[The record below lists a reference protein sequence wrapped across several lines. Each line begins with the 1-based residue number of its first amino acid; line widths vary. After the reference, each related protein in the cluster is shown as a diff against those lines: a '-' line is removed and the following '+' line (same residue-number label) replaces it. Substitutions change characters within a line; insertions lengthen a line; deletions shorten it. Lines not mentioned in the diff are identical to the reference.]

1 MAGLPS
7 SSIFLHIQPVPNPVC
22 CSRTAPLLFSSW
34 KQIESARLLAPREI
48 PGYILRLLRFR
59 YNWKLFGGDVAGGG
73 IAALIAL
80 PYGLAMANMMG
91 LPPVLGLVTSIATAP
106 ITALLGR
113 NPVLIGGTASATVPF
128 ISQAV
133 HAQGIG
139 GAAKVCMAAS
149 VFMLIFCVLRL
160 GRHIHRVPQ
169 PVVTGFSCGIGA
181 MMFLSQLGVM
191 LGVRAVVDR
200 TSNNM
205 LYQSWQVLSHVRE
218 TQSSAL
224 IISFVVIMAAFLSAY
239 LVPKAPA
246 PLVGVIASVTIALV
260 FGLHQREV
268 GRLPIE
274 IPPLAAFSWTP
285 ADVLSVL
292 PEALGLAFVSS
303 VNILIT
309 SRIVEHFRG
318 KHKHLKIA
326 DADAELGAYGIANM
340 VAGVFAAPMSV
351 GIPARSLA
359 SVRCGGTTRM
369 SNLLHAL
376 FIVGFIAL
384 GADYISR
391 IPIPALAGVTAYI
404 GICLLEWSTWR
415 RLGRMRRVDALA
427 FLSTAAAVLLVNAV
441 LAVAIGCSFYLL
453 RYLYL
458 RFGKRAA
465 EPKPAEQLAQQ
476 QAGKMAVG
484 GAR

>member
-1 MAGLPS
+1 
-7 SSIFLHIQPVPNPVC
+7 
-22 CSRTAPLLFSSW
+22 
-34 KQIESARLLAPREI
+34 
-48 PGYILRLLRFR
+48 LRLLRFR
-59 YNWKLFGGDVAGGG
+59 YSWKFFVGDLGGG
-73 IAALIAL
+73 AIAALIAL

-91 LPPVLGLVTSIATAP
+91 LPPVLGLLTSIATAP

-133 HAQGIG
+133 HSQGIG

-169 PVVTGFSCGIGA
+169 SVVIGFSCGIGA

-191 LGVRAVVDR
+191 LGVKAVVDR
-200 TSNNM
+200 SSNNI
-205 LYQSWQVLSHVRE
+205 LYQSWQVLSRATE

-224 IISFVVIMAAFLSAY
+224 ILSGTVIIAAFLSARFI
-239 LVPKAPA
+239 PHAPA
-246 PLVGVIASVTIALV
+246 PLVGIIASVIIAGV
-260 FGLHQREV
+260 FGLRQREV
-268 GRLPIE
+268 GKLPLE
-274 IPPLAAFSWTP
+274 IPPFAGFAWSP
-285 ADVLSVL
+285 ADVWSVI
-292 PEALGLAFVSS
+292 PAAFVSS

-309 SRIVEHFRG
+309 SRVVEHFRG
-318 KHKHLKIA
+318 RHKHLKLS
-326 DADAELGAYGIANM
+326 DADTELGAYGIANM

-359 SVRCGGTTRM
+359 NVRCGGVTRM
-369 SNLLHAL
+369 SNLFHSVFILA
-376 FIVGFIAL
+376 FIVL
-384 GADYISR
+384 GANYISR
-391 IPIPALAGVTAYI
+391 IPIPALAGVTAYV

-415 RLGRMRRVDALA
+415 RLARMRKVDALA

-453 RYLYL
+453 HYIYQRVNKPFPLSESKILY
-458 RFGKRAA
+458 R
-465 EPKPAEQLAQQ
+465 
-476 QAGKMAVG
+476 
-484 GAR
+484 

>member
-1 MAGLPS
+1 
-7 SSIFLHIQPVPNPVC
+7 
-22 CSRTAPLLFSSW
+22 
-34 KQIESARLLAPREI
+34 
-48 PGYILRLLRFR
+48 
-59 YNWKLFGGDVAGGG
+59 
-73 IAALIAL
+73 
-80 PYGLAMANMMG
+80 MANMMG

-128 ISQAV
+128 ISEAV
-133 HAQGIG
+133 RAQGVG

-149 VFMLIFCVLRL
+149 VFMLIFCILRL

-191 LGVRAVVDR
+191 LGIRAVVDR

-205 LYQSWQVLSHVRE
+205 LYQSWQILSHVSQ
-218 TQSSAL
+218 TQASAL
-224 IISFVVIMAAFLSAY
+224 IISAAVIVAAFLSAHFI
-239 LVPKAPA
+239 PRAPA
-246 PLVGVIASVTIALV
+246 PLIGVLAAVAIALV
-260 FGLHQREV
+260 FGLHQKEV
-268 GRLPIE
+268 GRLPLQ
-274 IPPLAAFSWTP
+274 IPAFAGFSWTP

-292 PEALGLAFVSS
+292 PAAFGLAFVSS

-318 KHKHLKIA
+318 RHKQLKLA

-359 SVRCGGTTRM
+359 SVRCGGSTRM
-369 SNLLHAL
+369 SNLFHAF
-376 FIVGFIAL
+376 FILGFIAL
-384 GADYISR
+384 GADYISHV
-391 IPIPALAGVTAYI
+391 PIPALAGVTAYI

-415 RLGRMRRVDALA
+415 RLTRMRRVDAVA
-427 FLSTAAAVLLVNAV
+427 FLTTAAAVLIVNAV
-441 LAVAIGCSFYLL
+441 LAVAIGCSLYLL

-458 RFGKRAA
+458 RIVKGAPQQ
-465 EPKPAEQLAQQ
+465 EPA
-476 QAGKMAVG
+476 KMAVG
-484 GAR
+484 NAR